1 MGDFYERFSAADR
14 KMFTEWARAATKGVA
29 DSAVF
34 LQLFNA
40 TALTNGNDLAYALQL
55 GAAILLDKPIVI
67 IAPEGSTIPS
77 KLEAVARSIQFFIA
91 HDEQSMMLA
100 TKRALEAAGIVEH

>member
-1 MGDFYERFSAADR
+1 VKFDSAADR
-14 KMFTEWARAATKGVA
+14 KKFETWARAATKGVA

-40 TALTNGNDLAYALQL
+40 KALTEANDLAYALQL

-67 IAPEGSTIPS
+67 IAAEGSTIPP
-77 KLEAVARSIQFFIA
+77 KLEAVAQSIQFFIA
-91 HDEQSMMLA
+91 NDENSMMLA
-100 TKRALEAAGIVEH
+100 TKRALEAAGVVQH